1 MSRSKSNHDENS
13 KKEENENSFVL
24 MEANARR
31 RRNQRSSRKIA
42 PLTQIVTNMAT
53 KLQCVDVENTA
64 IK

>member
-13 KKEENENSFVL
+13 KKEENENSYVL
-24 MEANARR
+24 METNARR